1 MKRLKTLFCLLIVA
15 IFATAAVSF
24 APASAAGEAET
35 VTPSRGFSYG
45 EEMRGKS
52 VVFYG
57 DSITARY
64 INPLNI
70 ESDFRPHYTQLL
82 ANEFGFYFA
91 DYAIS
96 GATFAE
102 TTKNALVEMQNSQAI
117 LASADYVSIM
127 LGTNDYGFAR
137 ELGTFAAAPSEK
149 SVYGSIKLVLNR
161 IFEINP
167 TVKVMLIT
175 PVERYDANYG
185 MTKPNGKGY
194 TLADVVKA
202 VKTVGERYGVTVA
215 DISGLVTDE
224 NRYSLLQCDDLH
236 LSSDGYAALADALKE
251 A

>member
-1 MKRLKTLFCLLIVA
+1 MAVLA
-15 IFATAAVSF
+15 AATISFLPAAATES
-24 APASAAGEAET
+24 ATPAAT
-35 VTPSRGFSYG
+35 RGFSYG
-45 EEMRGKS
+45 KEMSGKS

-64 INPLNI
+64 IDEHNY
-70 ESDFRPHYTQLL
+70 EDDFRPHYTQLL
-82 ANEFGFYFA
+82 AKEFGFYFA
-91 DYAIS
+91 NYAIS

-102 TTKNALVEMQNSQAI
+102 TDKNALVEIENSYAI
-117 LASADYVSIM
+117 LASANYVSIM

-236 LSSDGYAALADALKE
+236 LSSDGYAALAAALKE